1 MGKIN
6 LNLGYGTR
14 FKWKRRKQVP
24 RVKDMVMYLFQVD
37 PWVLL
42 KCGQMSEQKMNHMGF
57 PDLVLLHVWGA
68 QDLLGNLASSE
79 TTKQIMFLVFYAF
92 KAQD

>member
-24 RVKDMVMYLFQVD
+24 RVKDMVIYLFQVD

-42 KCGQMSEQKMNHMGF
+42 NCGQMSEKKMNHMGF
-57 PDLVLLHVWGA
+57 PGLVLLHVWGA
-68 QDLLGNLASSE
+68 QDLLGNLAS
-79 TTKQIMFLVFYAF
+79 
-92 KAQD
+92 